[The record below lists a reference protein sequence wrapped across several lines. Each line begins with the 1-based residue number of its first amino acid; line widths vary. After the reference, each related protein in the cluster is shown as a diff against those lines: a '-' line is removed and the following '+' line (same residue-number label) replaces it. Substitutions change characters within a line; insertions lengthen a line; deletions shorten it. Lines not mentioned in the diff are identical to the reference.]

1 MKKIIVML
9 GTPLSG
15 KKTHSKLLSEKLG
28 YKYFSLNEVVAE
40 EVKNKTKIGL
50 ILEKYSNTTTKAPDE
65 YAIMLMKEY
74 IINLKENGAVFY
86 NFPQSVVQAKALD
99 IFLFSRKNNK
109 AIAIYL
115 NTNPSV
121 AIKRMSEEN
130 KKSFRDIMSEYD
142 KKGRLISDYYAANR
156 LEFDTANSID
166 VVSEQIIKKI

>member
-1 MKKIIVML
+1 MKKIVVML

-50 ILEKYSNTTTKAPDE
+50 ILEKYSNTTIKAPDE

-74 IINLKENGAVFY
+74 IINLKEEGAIFY
-86 NFPQSVVQAKALD
+86 NFPQSVAQAKALD
-99 IFLFSRKNNK
+99 NFLFLRKNNE
-109 AIAIYL
+109 AIVIYL
-115 NTNPSV
+115 NTDPSI
-121 AIKRMSEEN
+121 AIKRIPEEN

-142 KKGRLISDYYAANR
+142 SEGCLIEED
-156 LEFDTANSID
+156 D
-166 VVSEQIIKKI
+166 